1 MVDSVS
7 SLGGSV
13 QALSSSNK
21 TDKSED
27 SKNAKTQ
34 NEGRVIEDSV
44 EISQE
49 ALDAAQ
55 AEQAATDVR
64 SALENDTNTTLGSD
78 TSVLQDI

>member
-7 SLGGSV
+7 GLGGSV
-13 QALSSSNK
+13 QALNNSNK
-21 TDKSED
+21 TEKSGD
-27 SKNAKTQ
+27 NKTQ

-44 EISQE
+44 NISQE

-55 AEQAATDVR
+55 AEQAASSVR
-64 SALENDTNTTLGSD
+64 DALENDTNTTLGSD